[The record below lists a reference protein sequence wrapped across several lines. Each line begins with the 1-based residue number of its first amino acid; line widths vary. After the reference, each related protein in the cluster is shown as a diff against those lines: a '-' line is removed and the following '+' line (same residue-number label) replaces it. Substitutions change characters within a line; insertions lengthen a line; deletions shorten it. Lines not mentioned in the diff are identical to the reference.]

1 VILLDTSVLSLAF
14 RRRGREG
21 AEPDAVASL
30 QRLIEEDVELAVPG
44 IVVQELLS
52 GLRSESEF
60 ARLED
65 RLSGFRVLL
74 ADEEAHRSAARLA
87 NACRAAGIAASTV
100 DCLIAAQALES
111 GAALFTLDADFKTM
125 ATRCPIELFTS
136 PSRNEEQQ

>member
-1 VILLDTSVLSLAF
+1 MILLDTSVLSLAF

-21 AEPDAVASL
+21 AEPEAVASL
-30 QRLIEEDVELAVPG
+30 QRLIEEDAELAVPG

-65 RLSGFRVLL
+65 RLSGFSVLL

-111 GAALFTLDADFKTM
+111 GAALFTLDQDFSRMTHC
-125 ATRCPIELFTS
+125 APLELV
-136 PSRNEEQQ
+136 ELA